1 MLNEQQVQ
9 ILQLIK
15 ERKNTSI
22 DFIANEVFAGDREM
36 AVKNINQMEKQKI
49 VEYPVVNM
57 IRISPSGKDF
67 LNKKSGS

>member
-15 ERKNTSI
+15 ERKNTLI